1 MYTTNHHQLG
11 FSPPPGAVKP
21 LDGLDVRRRRAFGVV
36 KKLADLKEAAEAF
49 AECAWD
55 LLGAMGRWIFIGGGK
70 KKHMDFTGFIN
81 V

>member
-49 AECAWD
+49 AGMR
-55 LLGAMGRWIFIGGGK
+55 LGSARGHGKVDFHRGR
-70 KKHMDFTGFIN
+70 
-81 V
+81 